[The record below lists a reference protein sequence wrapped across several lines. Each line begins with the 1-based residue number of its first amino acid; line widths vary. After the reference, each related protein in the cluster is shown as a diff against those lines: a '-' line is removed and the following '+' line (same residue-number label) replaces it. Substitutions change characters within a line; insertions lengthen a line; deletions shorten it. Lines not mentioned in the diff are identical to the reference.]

1 MVSTLQFPWIFQR
14 WSFGAVV
21 CVDLV
26 PILCL
31 FVACVRFTLKT
42 LCLPLEQAQRY
53 SVLEGTETL
62 PSFRSRTVGASS
74 KHSVIRHL
82 AAMVSV
88 AGREGVDGE
97 LLEQPV
103 CPVVRLQH
111 VAG

>member
-53 SVLEGTETL
+53 SVLETL

-97 LLEQPV
+97 LLKQPV